1 MFSAPTLLAALGDA
15 HGEIGSPVMAAVLH
29 ERIAEA
35 LQAVKDSSR
44 KSFAADASF
53 EAALGPAF
61 RTADAAATAVLAELA
76 LPAASSARPQLLGAA
91 EQAGTAYAK
100 AAGIAYRPVRNRG
113 TIGGSLA
120 HADPAADWVSAL
132 TAMGASVVLAG
143 PAGRR
148 TVPMDG
154 FILGVFET
162 DLQPGEVIAEVRVPA
177 FSPAARWGYY
187 KVCRKTGEFS
197 HATGAVLLDPP
208 RGVARAVIGAVSG
221 PPLVIDDPAVFTDP
235 ARRDALAADRLAGSS
250 IAGDPAAIRTH
261 MVALARA
268 IAQVV
273 P

>member
-1 MFSAPTLLAALGDA
+1 MKAALFDYERPDGLDGA
-15 HGEIGSPVMAAVLH
+15 LALLSRDDLSVRPVAGS
-29 ERIAEA
+29 
-35 LQAVKDSSR
+35 QS
-44 KSFAADASF
+44 
-53 EAALGPAF
+53 LGPMLNLRLVQPDLLVDVSRLPELTGIRRDGDHLVIGASVTHA
-61 RTADAAATAVLAELA
+61 RLEDGDYPDVTGGALA
-76 LPAASSARPQLLGAA
+76 RV
-91 EQAGTAYAK
+91 

-162 DLQPGEVIAEVRVPA
+162 ALQPGEVIAEVRVPA

-235 ARRDALAADRLAGSS
+235 ARRDAVAADRLATSS

-268 IAQVV
+268 IAQVN